1 MSAIEACAWCG
12 STEQVST
19 VRYHEGEDSK
29 EEPLCAT
36 CKATG
41 LERRRTRRAKK
52 RKATPAT
59 RAMRAA
65 GVIFVA
71 VSVIIFLLGVV
82 AAYQSFFG

>member
-1 MSAIEACAWCG
+1 MAIETCAWCG
-12 STEQVST
+12 SPEQVST
-19 VRYHEGEDSK
+19 VRYHEAGDSK

-41 LERRRTRRAKK
+41 LERRRARRIRT
-52 RKATPAT
+52 RKASPTT

-65 GVIFVA
+65 GIAFVA
-71 VSVIIFLLGVV
+71 VSVIVFLLGVA

>member
-1 MSAIEACAWCG
+1 MATEACAWCG
-12 STEQVST
+12 SPDQVST
-19 VRYHEGEDSK
+19 VRYREGGDSK

-41 LERRRTRRAKK
+41 LERRRARRSRK
-52 RKATPAT
+52 RKATPTT

-65 GVIFVA
+65 GVAFVA
-71 VSVIIFLLGVV
+71 VSVIVFLLGVA